1 LDLILFSSS
10 SSFDVIWMS
19 FNVDSVFYSIL
30 ETLWV
35 VAGTGEENNG
45 KYEFD
50 FLSWNSGNWN
60 VSVG

>member
-1 LDLILFSSS
+1 MWIQC
-10 SSFDVIWMS
+10 V
-19 FNVDSVFYSIL
+19 L

-35 VAGTGEENNG
+35 VAGKIGENNG

-60 VSVG
+60 VSVE